1 MEQRDPRSLASP
13 RDFHLCLVG
22 FELSPV
28 FETIGCSWDS
38 FCGLVMHTCFIEMMY
53 VKSSRTSVFIY
64 RKLSPTCGCKDNFFR
79 LYSLLLEYSLDF
91 GVTYLQILEGLLK
104 HPENREC
111 ADCKTKYGFLPDLNY
126 QHYYAGSFIYSI
138 CLAEVQD
145 GLVLI

>member
-64 RKLSPTCGCKDNFFR
+64 RNLSPTCGCKDNFFVYIVYC
-79 LYSLLLEYSLDF
+79 LSIYLILVLLICRF
-91 GVTYLQILEGLLK
+91 LK
-104 HPENREC
+104 
-111 ADCKTKYGFLPDLNY
+111 GFLNIQRTGNVLTVKQSMVFY
-126 QHYYAGSFIYSI
+126 QM
-138 CLAEVQD
+138 
-145 GLVLI
+145 